1 MSHDLIARSKMF
13 GTMFSEQLSCYNG
26 GTPTPAETGSGDT
39 SEEYNLYI
47 YCACP
52 PEYTGEMCEK
62 GTACVVFLLMF
73 CMSVHKNYM
82 Y

>member
-1 MSHDLIARSKMF
+1 MLYGLMTVSKMF
-13 GTMFSEQLSCYNG
+13 GTLFSEQLSCYNG
-26 GTPTPAETGSGDT
+26 GTPTPAEAGSGDT

-62 GTACVVFLLMF
+62 GTACVVFVCFVCLF
-73 CMSVHKNYM
+73 IGITCI
-82 Y
+82 